1 MKTVIKTIPAEYRS
15 DIKLPKEV
23 AYIAVN
29 KLNHRVK
36 MKYTL
41 TAILLVSFLISCNNH
56 QLTDSGDIPEKINLP
71 GSQTGLSAQKDSLIY
86 NLMEMKAGKL
96 DCSAEAYWKIIQQGE
111 KMIPLLLECL
121 TVTRPTTIYNDCKKG
136 KLNVGEVCYFA
147 LEELADFPAFLITQ
161 TQYDLIENDCW
172 NFYTYLFNDK
182 NKNEYQRKA
191 RNFYTSNRKINY
203 QYKKFSKK
211 EMTPC
216 RKLYK
221 IEGRLVW
228 NG

>member
-1 MKTVIKTIPAEYRS
+1 MKKRLIVLLII
-15 DIKLPKEV
+15 
-23 AYIAVN
+23 
-29 KLNHRVK
+29 
-36 MKYTL
+36 
-41 TAILLVSFLISCNNH
+41 ILSISCNNNE
-56 QLTDSGDIPEKINLP
+56 LTDSGEIPVKGTDTYSHLGI
-71 GSQTGLSAQKDSLIY
+71 TRQKDSLIAA
-86 NLMEMKAGKL
+86 LSEMKTEKL

-111 KMIPLLLECL
+111 KMIPVLLECL
-121 TVTRPTTIYNDCKKG
+121 TDTHPTTIYNNCKKG
-136 KLNVGEVCYFA
+136 KLNVGEVSYFA
-147 LEELADFPAFLITQ
+147 QEELADFPAFLITQ

-203 QYKKFSKK
+203 QYKKFSIK

>member
-1 MKTVIKTIPAEYRS
+1 MK
-15 DIKLPKEV
+15 
-23 AYIAVN
+23 
-29 KLNHRVK
+29 
-36 MKYTL
+36 
-41 TAILLVSFLISCNNH
+41 ILLPAFLIITFLIRCNE
-56 QLTDSGDIPEKINLP
+56 QQITDSGEIPAIRTDTF
-71 GSQTGLSAQKDSLIY
+71 SQLAITREKDSLIAA
-86 NLMEMKAGKL
+86 LREMKAEKL

-147 LEELADFPAFLITQ
+147 LEELADFPAFLVTQ

-182 NKNEYQRKA
+182 NKSEYQRKA
-191 RNFYTSNRKINY
+191 RKFYSAYRKTNY

-211 EMTPC
+211 EMTPAERC
-216 RKLYK
+216 IKLKAGWCGIGK
-221 IEGRLVW
+221 IPEVKLIP
-228 NG
+228 